1 MILKK
6 KQDQLQSSGPMR
18 LFDHGNDKK
27 KTKIDYLLFLLM
39 WYFHRIETC
48 GTISIEHLTE
58 PRKIINRYQL
68 SKSRFVFTLVEKK
81 DGTDDFLFYNPMAV
95 SDIMTEEDDVKSS

>member
-39 WYFHRIETC
+39 
-48 GTISIEHLTE
+48 
-58 PRKIINRYQL
+58 
-68 SKSRFVFTLVEKK
+68 
-81 DGTDDFLFYNPMAV
+81 
-95 SDIMTEEDDVKSS
+95 